1 MGDNGYGQDYIWDN
15 SYNILINLVD
25 IIIFI
30 AKVCVTVTVLLEPI
44 R

>member
-1 MGDNGYGQDYIWDN
+1 M
-15 SYNILINLVD
+15 INLVD

-30 AKVCVTVTVLLEPI
+30 AKVFVTGTVLLEPI